1 MTDFS
6 TIYSNNLEQITMIS
20 GDRQTLIYDLYTK
33 TGRPL
38 SVIDTSCSICIFNYG
53 DPETIVGVM
62 AASPVVSGSTYNRYI
77 AYFSGSG
84 LSGIYQQQV
93 KIKDYEGNIH
103 IPAQGK
109 IIIFSGVDVDTS

>member
-20 GDRQTLIYDLYTK
+20 GDEQKFIYDIYTAE
-33 TGRPL
+33 GFPL
-38 SVIDTSCSICIFNYG
+38 SVVDTSCSICIFNYG
-53 DPETIVGVM
+53 DPDYIIGIIQAT
-62 AASPVVSGSTYNRYI
+62 PVISGSYDNRYI

-93 KIKDYEGNIH
+93 RIKDYEGNLH

-109 IIIFSGVDVDTS
+109 IIIFSGVDID